1 MRQINTAMS
10 WHTWQG
16 ETFRVSLSTLCR
28 RKDHGGLALI
38 HSEAKCRALILYRL
52 QTLSQN
58 ARTTTAQWL
67 KKWNLLQR
75 SKNPPNRER
84 IAATLDYLR
93 LLETDSAYMVS
104 QGKTVTVQT
113 YRRRIRH
120 YTDPY
125 EYRDKTP
132 QHAHRTALAEYRM
145 AKNMEESVDSPSH
158 RLNEDN
164 TVQDYTHCPYKGT
177 PPQNPYS
184 SH

>member
-1 MRQINTAMS
+1 MS
-10 WHTWQG
+10 LI
-16 ETFRVSLSTLCR
+16 EEVARFRAIL
-28 RKDHGGLALI
+28 
-38 HSEAKCRALILYRL
+38 LYRL

-58 ARTTTAQWL
+58 AMTTTAQWL
-67 KKWNLLQR
+67 KKWNLLQP

-93 LLETDSAYMVS
+93 ILETDSAYMVS
-104 QGKTVTVQT
+104 QGKTVNVQT

-120 YTDPY
+120 YADPY

-132 QHAHRTALAEYRM
+132 QHAHRTALAEHRM

-164 TVQDYTHCPYKGT
+164 MVDTTVSTRIEFW
-177 PPQNPYS
+177 
-184 SH
+184 